1 MKKSAEGPV
10 SHLKNSLSPKT
21 RNTLSGYLFLT
32 PYLIGLF
39 VFTLYPFISS
49 LYLSFTEYNILS
61 SPKWIGIANYIKMF
75 FRDDKFWTSFWVTV
89 KFAVIQ
95 VPLKLIV
102 SLLVAMVLAKQTR
115 MTNIYR
121 ACFYIPSLL
130 GNGVAIA
137 IVWKQLWGKEG
148 VINQLLQTLGL
159 PTVHWLKDPNTALY
173 VLILLGV
180 WQFGSQM
187 LIFLAAIKEVPAS
200 LHEAAIMDGA
210 GPVTHF
216 FKVTLPMITP
226 SLFFNLIQGIIGSLQ
241 AFNSAYLVTNGG
253 PLNSTLY
260 YGLYQYQQAF
270 EFKHMGYASAM
281 AWFLMVIIVALTALV
296 FKSSAGW
303 VYYQNE
309 D

>member
-1 MKKSAEGPV
+1 MKKSAEGPL
-10 SHLKNSLSPKT
+10 SRLKNSLSSKT

-61 SPKWIGIANYIKMF
+61 SPKWIGAANYIKMF
-75 FRDDKFWTSFWVTV
+75 FQDDKFWTSFWVTV

-95 VPLKLIV
+95 VPLKLMV

-281 AWFLMVIIVALTALV
+281 AWFLMIIIVALTALV